1 MSVKL
6 HPCSCLKNNKSSTV
20 NFFKKLEVKSI
31 FRILQE
37 KSAGKAFSWRI
48 NIPKKLLQGRMEATK
63 WVLSR
68 HHGLVGP
75 GTLPGVSPNPT
86 RGAWAVLRDGGG
98 SDLGHVLHSGS
109 LGSRTVRAV
118 PFLSLLLG
126 KCASPFYRG
135 DTGTPEECRVSLN
148 QVQLI
153 VKACNEKMGHC
164 KIGWGQGKGAECD
177 RTAQWSFPG
186 KVTG

>member
-1 MSVKL
+1 M
-6 HPCSCLKNNKSSTV
+6 
-20 NFFKKLEVKSI
+20 
-31 FRILQE
+31 
-37 KSAGKAFSWRI
+37 
-48 NIPKKLLQGRMEATK
+48 
-63 WVLSR
+63 
-68 HHGLVGP
+68 
-75 GTLPGVSPNPT
+75 
-86 RGAWAVLRDGGG
+86 
-98 SDLGHVLHSGS
+98 LHSGS

-164 KIGWGQGKGAECD
+164 KIGWGQGKGGRVWQDSPVELPREGNRLRKKD
-177 RTAQWSFPG
+177 LKVSTNIKGLRTLMWQLPKS
-186 KVTG
+186 